1 MTQEEVIRGLEC
13 CLDTLVQNEHTLAEN
28 GVVMY
33 SWQDRAKRIDIIH
46 EAIAV
51 LKAQEPRVMT
61 LGEALRA
68 DWCFV
73 EIRKYLRSGDLFYY
87 DTFSGILVENSGIYV
102 IHKRGTSAYVDVDRY
117 GIDWRCWTS
126 RPTDEQRRAIPWNA
140 QEQRDYEAAVE
151 MAEYCERYEP
161 TYNAD
166 DGSM

>member
-1 MTQEEVIRGLEC
+1 MNIENVIKGLKC
-13 CLDTLVQNEHTLAEN
+13 CTERDKCDKKCPYWNSDKSCWINLKKDALAL
-28 GVVMY
+28 
-33 SWQDRAKRIDIIH
+33 
-46 EAIAV
+46 

-126 RPTDEQRRAIPWNA
+126 RPTDKQRGEVKW
-140 QEQRDYEAAVE
+140 
-151 MAEYCERYEP
+151 
-161 TYNAD
+161 
-166 DGSM
+166 DG